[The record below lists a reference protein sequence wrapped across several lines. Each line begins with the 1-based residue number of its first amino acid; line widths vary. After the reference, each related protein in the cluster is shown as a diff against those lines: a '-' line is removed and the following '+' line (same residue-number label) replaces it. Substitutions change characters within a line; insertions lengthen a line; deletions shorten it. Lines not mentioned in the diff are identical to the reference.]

1 MSEEIKIVATLLAKP
16 GKGAAL
22 EKALRACVQP
32 SRAEAGCH
40 FYDLHVDQANP
51 ERFVFIEGWANKE
64 AIEHHKSTPHYRAM
78 AEAVGDLLEQRE
90 VLVLD
95 ALSI

>member
-1 MSEEIKIVATLLAKP
+1 MSKEIKIVATLLAQP

-22 EKALRACVQP
+22 EIALRACVLP

-51 ERFVFIEGWANKE
+51 ERFVFIEGWASKE
-64 AIEHHKSTPHYRAM
+64 AIEHHKTTAHYIAM
-78 AEAVGDLLEQRE
+78 VEAVGGLLEQRE

-95 ALSI
+95 ALSV